1 MTLTFGDVDVGIT
14 VTVEER
20 SEADSS
26 SECPEC
32 GSENVRR
39 DGDGFRCQ
47 ECELDA
53 HACVAGAWNMLLL
66 QSERG
71 LMARSATLC
80 AGRNR
85 DAHGAYWEWEW
96 DEHEW
101 ILSRFE
107 AYSLNQTSISKPAS
121 SQLGQPTGWVAHR
134 GIPRVQSWEEVNCP
148 GNRKD
153 KAFQYLNCGYERHS
167 NPPIVKTSGL

>member
-1 MTLTFGDVDVGIT
+1 MKLTFGDGDVGIT

-32 GSENVRR
+32 ESENVRR
-39 DGDGFRCQ
+39 DGDGFRCH

-53 HACVAGAWNMLLL
+53 HADVAGAWNML

-71 LMARSATLC
+71 PMARPAALF

-85 DAHGAYWEWEW
+85 DAHGAYWEW

-107 AYSLNQTSISKPAS
+107 ACSLDQMSISKPAS
-121 SQLGQPTGWVAHR
+121 SQLG
-134 GIPRVQSWEEVNCP
+134 
-148 GNRKD
+148 
-153 KAFQYLNCGYERHS
+153 
-167 NPPIVKTSGL
+167 

>member
-1 MTLTFGDVDVGIT
+1 MKLTFGDGDVGI
-14 VTVEER
+14 TVEER

-53 HACVAGAWNMLLL
+53 HAYVAGAWNMLLL

-71 LMARSATLC
+71 LMARPAAVC

-85 DAHGAYWEWEW
+85 DAHGAYWEW

-107 AYSLNQTSISKPAS
+107 ACSLDQMSISKPAS
-121 SQLGQPTGWVAHR
+121 SQLG
-134 GIPRVQSWEEVNCP
+134 
-148 GNRKD
+148 
-153 KAFQYLNCGYERHS
+153 
-167 NPPIVKTSGL
+167 